1 MVSSFMSYK
10 ILVRKHLNYIIFAPI
25 IVEGSKKKN
34 QNPTPSC
41 RPFGSKFYLLF
52 VLVFRLVS
60 LWTTLRCRRGRHCAL
75 PRLTLCPPSGYTV
88 LSKSSHIIS
97 FSSLYLKIILR
108 PLETMRAENL
118 SLPRTYSNA
127 TSRKTDVGEFRNR
140 RRSAYTY
147 RFDYSASDSQLQPIT
162 LRQHIMCTASSA
174 LQFKYAFI
182 HKNVD
187 FTRSANKNFGQS
199 FCW

>member
-1 MVSSFMSYK
+1 MSYK

-25 IVEGSKKKN
+25 IVEGSKKN
-34 QNPTPSC
+34 QNPTPIC

-60 LWTTLRCRRGRHCAL
+60 LWTTRCRRGRHCAL

-88 LSKSSHIIS
+88 PSKSSHIIS
-97 FSSLYLKIILR
+97 FSSLFLKIILR
-108 PLETMRAENL
+108 PLESMRAENL

-147 RFDYSASDSQLQPIT
+147 RFDYSASDFQLKPIT
-162 LRQHIMCTASSA
+162 LRLLHWQIGSLPLS
-174 LQFKYAFI
+174 LLGNPLDLI
-182 HKNVD
+182 G
-187 FTRSANKNFGQS
+187 SEIS
-199 FCW
+199 FRKSVRVCL